1 MTLLENF
8 HEDEITGINITPLV
22 DVMLVLL
29 VIFMVTTS
37 YIDHKGIKLSLPQ
50 ASTAESTTTSTAT
63 FSITA
68 DAQVY
73 LNDTQLDDAQ
83 LTAAIATLAARDKAV
98 TIAADRHTPHG
109 KVITL
114 IDKLRRGGITAFAIT
129 ALSLSDQ
136 R

>member
-1 MTLLENF
+1 MAALENF

-37 YIDHKGIKLSLPQ
+37 YIDNKGIKISLPQ
-50 ASTAESTTTSTAT
+50 ASTAESKAASAAT

-73 LNDTQLDDAQ
+73 LNDQQLDDAQ
-83 LTAAIATLAARDKAV
+83 LTAAIANTAASGSPV

-114 IDKLRRGGITAFAIT
+114 IDKLRSGGITTFSIST
-129 ALSLSDQ
+129 RDE
-136 R
+136 

>member
-1 MTLLENF
+1 MTVLENF

-37 YIDHKGIKLSLPQ
+37 YIDHQGIKLSLPQ
-50 ASTAESTTTSTAT
+50 ASTAESTAPSTVT

-73 LNDTQLDDAQ
+73 LNDSQLDDAQ
-83 LTAAIATLAARDKAV
+83 LTTAITSTAASGKAV

-109 KVITL
+109 KVIAL

-129 ALSLSDQ
+129 TLSA

>member
-1 MTLLENF
+1 MAAMENL

-37 YIDHKGIKLSLPQ
+37 YIDNKGIKINLPQ
-50 ASTAESTTTSTAT
+50 ASTAENKAISTAI

-73 LNDTQLDDAQ
+73 LNDEQLSDAQ
-83 LTAAIATLAARDKAV
+83 LTAAIADTAASGNAV
-98 TIAADRHTPHG
+98 TVAADKHTPHG
-109 KVITL
+109 KVIAL
-114 IDKLRRGGITAFAIT
+114 IDQLRRGGITAFGIST
-129 ALSLSDQ
+129 
-136 R
+136 RGE

>member
-1 MTLLENF
+1 MAVMENF

-37 YIDHKGIKLSLPQ
+37 YIDDRGIKISLPQ
-50 ASTAESTTTSTAT
+50 ATTAESKANTTAIFT
-63 FSITA
+63 ITA
-68 DAQVY
+68 NALVY
-73 LNDTQLDDAQ
+73 LNDQQLTEAE
-83 LTAAIATLAARDKAV
+83 LTAAIASTATSGKPV

-114 IDKLRRGGITAFAIT
+114 IDKLRRGGITTF
-129 ALSLSDQ
+129 ALSV
-136 R
+136 RGE

>member
-1 MTLLENF
+1 MAVMENF

-37 YIDHKGIKLSLPQ
+37 YIDDRGIKINLPQ
-50 ASTAESTTTSTAT
+50 ATTAESKANSTAT
-63 FSITA
+63 FTITA

-73 LNDTQLDDAQ
+73 LNDQQLTEAE
-83 LTAAIATLAARDKAV
+83 LTAAIASTASSGKLV

-114 IDKLRRGGITAFAIT
+114 IDKLRRGGITAFAI
-129 ALSLSDQ
+129 SV
-136 R
+136 RGE

>member
-1 MTLLENF
+1 MAALENF

-37 YIDHKGIKLSLPQ
+37 YIDPRGIKISLPQ
-50 ASTAESTTTSTAT
+50 ASTAESKTVNTVT

-73 LNDTQLDDAQ
+73 RNDEQLDEAQ
-83 LTAAIATLAARDKAV
+83 LTVAIANTAASGKAV
-98 TIAADRHTPHG
+98 AIAADRSTPHG
-109 KVITL
+109 KVIAL
-114 IDKLRRGGITAFAIT
+114 IDKLRRGGITAFTIST
-129 ALSLSDQ
+129 LRDKP
-136 R
+136 